1 LDVGESFDGVLMD
14 SKTYLKMS
22 ARTAS
27 SEFHEEIVD
36 ASMLEGAMTQAIDVA
51 QTADN
56 VKKSLFYGRPL
67 PDGAAI
73 QELRGKTTH
82 LDVSAI
88 HQDYL
93 HAALGLFTEASEL
106 LEAVLKAM
114 ETGTLDEV
122 NVFEELGDTEW
133 YMAML
138 YRLLEKTPE
147 EAREVNIEKLT
158 KRFPSKFASDRAIN
172 RDVSTERSVL
182 EDGHNSGGQ

>member
-1 LDVGESFDGVLMD
+1 MD

-36 ASMLEGAMTQAIDVA
+36 AGMLEGAMSQAIDVA
-51 QTADN
+51 QTVDN
-56 VKKSLFYGRPL
+56 LKKSLFYGRPL
-67 PDGAAI
+67 PNDASI
-73 QELRGKTTH
+73 QSLRGKTTQ
-82 LDVSAI
+82 LDVRSV

-114 ETGTLDEV
+114 NTGTLDEV

-138 YRLLEKTPE
+138 YRLLERTPE
-147 EAREVNIEKLT
+147 EAREVNIEKLA

-172 RDVSTERSVL
+172 RDVSVERSVL
-182 EDGHNSGGQ
+182 EDGHNSSGQ